1 MLQNGLVI
9 FVDRYSAV
17 FTGKVLKIFKSS
29 IDVIFLLKKRTE
41 NLMMS
46 RNEGGVTAHLIC
58 VASSELTPCF
68 VGFVSN
74 DEEILQDY
82 FTCKC
87 PVKCV
92 EFD

>member
-1 MLQNGLVI
+1 
-9 FVDRYSAV
+9 
-17 FTGKVLKIFKSS
+17 
-29 IDVIFLLKKRTE
+29 
-41 NLMMS
+41 MMS
-46 RNEGGVTAHLIC
+46 RNDGGVTAHLIC
-58 VASSELTPCF
+58 LASSELALCF